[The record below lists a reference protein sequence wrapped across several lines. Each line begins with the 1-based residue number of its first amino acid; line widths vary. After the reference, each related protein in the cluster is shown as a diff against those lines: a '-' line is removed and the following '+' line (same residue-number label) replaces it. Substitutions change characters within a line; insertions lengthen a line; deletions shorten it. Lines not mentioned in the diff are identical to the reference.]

1 MKAQKG
7 KGKKS
12 QQDIDDDLYKQQSE
26 EGKGYEKL
34 QRRMRAYEDKQDE
47 LAQHVQIH
55 TDQIN
60 LANKKVTT
68 MEKKITAIETKLQR
82 SMRPCNSLKTF
93 IESLQSKTRLVD

>member
-12 QQDIDDDLYKQQSE
+12 QLDLDDDLYKQESE

-47 LAQHVQIH
+47 LAQHV
-55 TDQIN
+55 
-60 LANKKVTT
+60 
-68 MEKKITAIETKLQR
+68 
-82 SMRPCNSLKTF
+82 
-93 IESLQSKTRLVD
+93 